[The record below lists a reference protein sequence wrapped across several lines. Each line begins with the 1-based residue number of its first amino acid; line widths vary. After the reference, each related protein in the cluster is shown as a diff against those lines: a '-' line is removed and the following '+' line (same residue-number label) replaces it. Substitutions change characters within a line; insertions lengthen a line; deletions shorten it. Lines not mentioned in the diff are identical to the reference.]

1 VAATIVNRRAQG
13 VRRWRPKN
21 HLTEITVPIEPPH
34 PKRTL
39 QALDDV
45 LNDLRTF
52 READPQNDT
61 LMDAEKTAIALQK
74 LLSTY
79 SDSYASKST

>member
-1 VAATIVNRRAQG
+1 M
-13 VRRWRPKN
+13 
-21 HLTEITVPIEPPH
+21 TVPIEPPH

-39 QALDDV
+39 QTLDDV

-61 LMDAEKTAIALQK
+61 LMDAENTAIALQK

>member
-1 VAATIVNRRAQG
+1 M
-13 VRRWRPKN
+13 PF
-21 HLTEITVPIEPPH
+21 EPPH

-39 QALDDV
+39 QALDAV

-61 LMDAEKTAIALQK
+61 LRDGENTAIALQK
-74 LLSTY
+74 LLSAY
-79 SDSYASKST
+79 SDAYVSKGT